1 MSKHMVALDCGNSS
15 YRIVL
20 GKYEN
25 GKIESEVI
33 RQIPNGT
40 VKRDGYYYWDIKGI
54 FEGFLE
60 GLAELV
66 KRKIRI
72 DSIGICTWGVD
83 FALFDQKGSMI
94 QDPLCYRNQIGEEIL
109 EKLSAEEKRELF
121 YHTGILCDKINSV
134 YMLKGMQ
141 KYFPEVMKKAEK
153 YLMIPDIINYFLT
166 GVMIH
171 EPTELSTSQM
181 MDSESEKINPE
192 VCKKFG
198 ISEHLFSAVGSHG
211 KKIGMVK
218 KELLK
223 QIGADY
229 EIPVICVPSHDTA
242 SAVAAIPAGEHHF
255 GFISCGTWSLI
266 GAELDAP
273 VKRDEV
279 IKANL
284 TNEMGA
290 FGKITLLKNNAG
302 MFIVN
307 CLKKEYEAAQGRK
320 VSWEKITE
328 MAEEAKEGLVMDLN
342 DMAFFNPSDMSQA
355 VWDYLMEKEQVSGE
369 KDWGQIFRAF
379 YESLAFSY
387 AATIRDIET
396 VVGRTFEKIYMVGGG
411 TASRLLLKL
420 TADYTGK
427 TIITCYGES
436 TSMGNLAVQLKYFYP
451 ELDLIKLREIVSKSY
466 RTARTEAGTRRGGK

>member
-1 MSKHMVALDCGNSS
+1 MVALDCGNSS

-20 GKYEN
+20 GKYED

-40 VKRDGYYYWDIKGI
+40 VKRDGYDYWDIKGI

-66 KRKIRI
+66 KKGIRI

-83 FALFDQKGSMI
+83 FALFDQNGSML

-109 EKLSAEEKRELF
+109 EKLSGEEQRELF
-121 YHTGILCDKINSV
+121 YYTGILCDKINSV

-141 KYFPEVMKKAEK
+141 EYFPEVMGKADK

-166 GVMIH
+166 GVMVN

-181 MDSESEKINPE
+181 MDSESGKISSA
-192 VCKKFG
+192 VCKRFG
-198 ISEHLFSAVGSHG
+198 ISERLFSPIGSHG
-211 KKIGMVK
+211 EKIGMVK

-242 SAVAAIPAGEHHF
+242 SAVAAIPAGESHF

-273 VKRDEV
+273 VKKEAV

-302 MFIVN
+302 MFIIN
-307 CLKKEYEAAQGRK
+307 CLKKEYEAVQGRK

-328 MAEEAKEGLVMDLN
+328 MAEEAEGGLIMDLN
-342 DMAFFNPSDMSQA
+342 DMAFFNPLDMSQA

-369 KDWGQIFRAF
+369 KDWGKIFRAF
-379 YESLAFSY
+379 YESLACSY

-451 ELDLIKLREIVSKSY
+451 ELDLIKLREIVGRSY
-466 RTARTEAGTRRGGK
+466 RTARTEAGKGGK